1 MDFRRFDSAGLSL
14 PNLDAARRRAAAW
27 GRLENAFP
35 GGYTMRTE
43 FSLLTG
49 RPHLEFGFDRY
60 YPYLNAGAYAEHA
73 LPVLLRRHGYASTFI
88 HPYYADFFQR
98 HRALPAIGFDRMITL
113 DAFDGAE
120 RIGGYVSDAAVA
132 ERLIAEAKAVKGR
145 ALLFAATME
154 NHGPWEKER
163 FDGLDQPIPIYKRHL
178 ENGDALLG
186 RLLQA
191 FDDWPSRVVVL
202 FYGDHVPLL
211 KAYAD
216 PFPDRRTD
224 YVLIELGRGAARR
237 SPCPERP
244 RAIHQLTW
252 DVLKLAGILA
262 DTRRDAA
269 A

>member
-1 MDFRRFDSAGLSL
+1 
-14 PNLDAARRRAAAW
+14 
-27 GRLENAFP
+27 
-35 GGYTMRTE
+35 
-43 FSLLTG
+43 
-49 RPHLEFGFDRY
+49 
-60 YPYLNAGAYAEHA
+60 
-73 LPVLLRRHGYASTFI
+73 
-88 HPYYADFFQR
+88 
-98 HRALPAIGFDRMITL
+98 MITL

-163 FDGLDQPIPIYKRHL
+163 FDGLEQPIPIYKRHL

-186 RLLQA
+186 RLLEA

-216 PFPDRRTD
+216 PFPDSQTD

-237 SPCPERP
+237 APRPERP

-252 DVLKLAGILA
+252 DVLRLAGILA
-262 DTRRDAA
+262 DKRRDVAA
-269 A
+269 